1 MTSVPGKKK
10 KKKQYDRLIDPFGS
24 LSSPLL
30 TNVELLLLQTNGSV
44 EKGFYKTLKS
54 KYPF

>member
-1 MTSVPGKKK
+1 MTSVPGKK